1 MFHRLMQGTA
11 LSSAVV
17 LAGACLDRPLAAL
30 EPTIKTNF
38 MIAVDQTSIDKVDI
52 LFDIDNSA
60 SMGDK
65 QAYLAQAIPQM
76 IARLVTPRCLDA
88 NGNAIAGVNASP
100 ATGLCATGTPEFH
113 AVHDMHIGVVTSS
126 LGSRLGDECSATSTI
141 PVTAKGGPTV
151 SRFNDDEGH
160 LIDRVPPG
168 ASGDA
173 GVAGVGG
180 AGLPE
185 GGGFLAW
192 FPALGNTGS
201 SPVTPPAT
209 LTTSA
214 ALEGDFA
221 EIVGGAGQSGCG
233 LESQL
238 ESWYRFLIQP
248 DPYAQIVASP
258 TTGGAVWSGVDTTI
272 LQQRHDFLRPDSL
285 VAIVVLSDEN
295 DSEMDVRSFE
305 GQGFLFLDSGF
316 NPPRGTTA
324 CATDPGGNGCVTCP
338 NGLKDGGVRR
348 PRRAGRLQRPELPD
362 VWRQVRRLERLG
374 LRPRTSAT
382 RTCSRSTASP
392 RSSPSRATTTG

>member
-151 SRFNDDEGH
+151 SRKTTTRGTSST
-160 LIDRVPPG
+160 
-168 ASGDA
+168 ASLRA
-173 GVAGVGG
+173 RAATQASAGVGG

-192 FPALGNTGS
+192 FPAL
-201 SPVTPPAT
+201 AT
-209 LTTSA
+209 RA
-214 ALEGDFA
+214 RRRRE
-221 EIVGGAGQSGCG
+221 
-233 LESQL
+233 
-238 ESWYRFLIQP
+238 P
-248 DPYAQIVASP
+248 
-258 TTGGAVWSGVDTTI
+258 
-272 LQQRHDFLRPDSL
+272 
-285 VAIVVLSDEN
+285 
-295 DSEMDVRSFE
+295 
-305 GQGFLFLDSGF
+305 
-316 NPPRGTTA
+316 
-324 CATDPGGNGCVTCP
+324 
-338 NGLKDGGVRR
+338 RR
-348 PRRAGRLQRPELPD
+348 PRSGDAPTAD
-362 VWRQVRRLERLG
+362 
-374 LRPRTSAT
+374 
-382 RTCSRSTASP
+382 SRSVTS
-392 RSSPSRATTTG
+392 RSSSAAQVSRVAASSRSSRVGTDS